1 METSKSKTLTTDR
14 KGSLMRETRTGF
26 LFLLPA
32 LIPLT
37 VFWILPVLFST
48 ALSFTKWDMISPTI
62 RWMGFKNYT
71 SLFRSSN
78 FWKILQNTFVFAL
91 GSTIPNIL
99 MGLIL
104 ALALAKARKGAGLY
118 RTMMFVP
125 YITPMVAVSIVWSS
139 LYDPNAGLFNYIRSL
154 AGLAP
159 LKWTGSKDTAMLSV
173 IIVTVWKS
181 MGYTM
186 VFYLEGINKVPQSL
200 HDAATVD
207 GANGWQ
213 KLWNVTLPMIAPT
226 TFFLLIINT
235 ISSMQA
241 YDQIKVLT
249 NGGPMGATRT
259 LLYYYYTEAFG
270 AFNTGKASAVAVV
283 MVLLTVL
290 LSVVESAVSKLSMEN
305 QNA

>member
-283 MVLLTVL
+283 LVLLTVL

>member
-14 KGSLMRETRTGF
+14 KGSLMQETRTGF

-283 MVLLTVL
+283 LVLLTVL

>member
-159 LKWTGSKDTAMLSV
+159 LKWTGSKDTAML
-173 IIVTVWKS
+173 
-181 MGYTM
+181 
-186 VFYLEGINKVPQSL
+186 
-200 HDAATVD
+200 
-207 GANGWQ
+207 
-213 KLWNVTLPMIAPT
+213 
-226 TFFLLIINT
+226 
-235 ISSMQA
+235 
-241 YDQIKVLT
+241 
-249 NGGPMGATRT
+249 
-259 LLYYYYTEAFG
+259 
-270 AFNTGKASAVAVV
+270 
-283 MVLLTVL
+283 
-290 LSVVESAVSKLSMEN
+290 
-305 QNA
+305 